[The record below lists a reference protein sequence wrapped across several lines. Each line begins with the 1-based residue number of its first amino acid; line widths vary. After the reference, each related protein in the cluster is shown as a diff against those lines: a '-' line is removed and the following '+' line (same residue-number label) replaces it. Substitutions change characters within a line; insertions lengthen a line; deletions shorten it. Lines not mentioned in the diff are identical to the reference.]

1 MNKNMDLL
9 NLILDRRSCKNYLP
23 TPLDRP
29 TLAAIVEAG
38 RYAPSAMDRQKN
50 HFYVVTDPQALSA
63 VTRIVSE
70 KLPGFEGRDCRY
82 GAPALVV
89 VANRKKNPM
98 AIQDASCAMENMM
111 LAACA
116 VGVAS
121 RWINQPFALG
131 DDPDLRAILAPYGL
145 SDEECICASLA
156 LGLPDGPL
164 YPGRKERTGNPVT
177 WVSGG

>member
-9 NLILDRRSCKNYLP
+9 NLILDRRSCKEYLP

-38 RYAPSAMDRQKN
+38 RYAPSGMDRQKN
-50 HFYVVTDPQALSA
+50 HFYVVTDPQILAA

-70 KLPGFEGRDCRY
+70 KLPGFQGRDCRY

-89 VANRKKNPM
+89 VANRRENTV
-98 AIQDASCAMENMM
+98 ALQDAACAMENMM

-121 RWINQPFALG
+121 RWINQPAALS
-131 DDPDLRAILAPYGL
+131 DDPDLRALLVPYGL
-145 SDEECICASLA
+145 SEEERICASLA
-156 LGLPDGPL
+156 LGLPADPL

-177 WVSGG
+177 WVS